1 MIKKCDEQLLSYVI
15 MYEFFMQ
22 MLFVITLLNKESDH
36 VQKRNLSSTKII
48 IECEAYLISQ

>member
-15 MYEFFMQ
+15 MYDFFMQ